1 MIMGKFEDIKNI
13 VEEKIESVTKSK
25 EISQDLLMY
34 LIGNKTKE
42 RIKLLIDS
50 KQ

>member
-1 MIMGKFEDIKNI
+1 MGKFEDIKNI